1 MSGSLIFL
9 TFLYHIQ
16 VNNVSKTYDGVP
28 ILNDVS
34 LSIEKGK
41 TIGIVGG
48 NGSGKSVLFKVIC
61 GFTAP
66 EEGTVMIRDKKLGK
80 DIDFPEEVGGFI
92 NSPDYIDLYNGLKN
106 LRFLADINGKIG
118 VDKIKE
124 TIEKVGLNPDNKA
137 KDYPLGMKQKLGIAQ
152 AIMED
157 QEILV
162 LDEPFNALDYKTY
175 NDIKVIIKQLKE
187 ENRTMLLTSHNYQ
200 DIEELCDVVYLID
213 EGKLELLTEELKER
227 YFSRRLDVF

>member
-1 MSGSLIFL
+1 MNID
-9 TFLYHIQ
+9 IQ

-34 LSIEKGK
+34 LSIEKGT

-66 EEGTVMIRDKKLGK
+66 DEGTVVIRGQQLGK
-80 DIDFPEEVGGFI
+80 DIDFPEEVGVFI
-92 NSPDYIDLYNGLKN
+92 NSPGYIDIYNGLKN
-106 LRFLADINGKIG
+106 LQFLADINGKIS
-118 VDKIKE
+118 VDKIKA
-124 TIEKVGLNPDNKA
+124 TMKMVGLNPDNKA
-137 KDYPLGMKQKLGIAQ
+137 KVKDYSLGMKQKLGIAQ

-175 NDIKVIIKQLKE
+175 NDMKVIIKQLKA

-213 EGKLELLTEELKER
+213 EGKLAPLTEALKEK
-227 YFSRRLDVF
+227 YFSR

>member
-1 MSGSLIFL
+1 M
-9 TFLYHIQ
+9 
-16 VNNVSKTYDGVP
+16 
-28 ILNDVS
+28 
-34 LSIEKGK
+34 
-41 TIGIVGG
+41 
-48 NGSGKSVLFKVIC
+48 
-61 GFTAP
+61 
-66 EEGTVMIRDKKLGK
+66 
-80 DIDFPEEVGGFI
+80 
-92 NSPDYIDLYNGLKN
+92 
-106 LRFLADINGKIG
+106 
-118 VDKIKE
+118 
-124 TIEKVGLNPDNKA
+124 VGLNPDNKA
-137 KDYPLGMKQKLGIAQ
+137 KVKDYSLWMKQKLGIAQ

-227 YFSRRLDVF
+227 YFSRRLDIFKKFGTYLQSTTFS

>member
-1 MSGSLIFL
+1 MNVD
-9 TFLYHIQ
+9 IQ
-16 VNNVSKTYDGVP
+16 VNNISKTYDGVP
-28 ILNDVS
+28 ILDDVS
-34 LSIEKGK
+34 LSIEKGT

-66 EEGTVMIRDKKLGK
+66 DEGTVVIRDKQLGK
-80 DIDFPEEVGGFI
+80 DIDFPEEVGVFI
-92 NSPDYIDLYNGLKN
+92 NSPGYIAIYNGLKN
-106 LRFLADINGKIG
+106 LKFLADINGKIG

-124 TIEKVGLNPDNKA
+124 TMKKVGLNPDNKA
-137 KDYPLGMKQKLGIAQ
+137 KVKDYSLGMKQKLGIAQ

-175 NDIKVIIKQLKE
+175 NDIKAIIKHLKE

-213 EGKLELLTEELKER
+213 EGKLERLTEELKEK
-227 YFSRRLDVF
+227 YFSR

>member
-1 MSGSLIFL
+1 MD
-9 TFLYHIQ
+9 YDIQ

-34 LSIEKGK
+34 LSIEKGT

-66 EEGTVMIRDKKLGK
+66 DEGTVVIRGQQLGK
-80 DIDFPEEVGGFI
+80 EIDFPEEVGVFI
-92 NSPDYIDLYNGLKN
+92 NSPGYIDIYNGFKN
-106 LRFLADINGKIG
+106 LKFLADIKGKIG
-118 VDKIKE
+118 DDKIKE
-124 TIEKVGLNPDNKA
+124 TMKKVGLNPENKA
-137 KDYPLGMKQKLGIAQ
+137 KVKDYSLGMKQKLGIAQ

-175 NDIKVIIKQLKE
+175 NDIKVIIKQLKA

-213 EGKLELLTEELKER
+213 EGKLALLTEELKEK
-227 YFSRRLDVF
+227 YFSR

>member
-1 MSGSLIFL
+1 MN
-9 TFLYHIQ
+9 YDIQ
-16 VNNVSKTYDGVP
+16 VNNVSKTYDGVA
-28 ILNDVS
+28 ILNNVS
-34 LSIEKGK
+34 LTIEKGK

-66 EEGTVMIRDKKLGK
+66 DEGTVVIRDKQLGI
-80 DIDFPEEVGGFI
+80 DIDFPEEVGVFI
-92 NSPDYIDLYNGLKN
+92 NSPGYIDIYNGLKN
-106 LRFLADINGKIG
+106 LKFLADINGKIG

-124 TIEKVGLNPDNKA
+124 TMKIVGLNPDNKA
-137 KDYPLGMKQKLGIAQ
+137 KVKDYSLGMKQKLGIAQ

-157 QEILV
+157 QSILI

-175 NDIKVIIKQLKE
+175 NDIKATMKHLKE
-187 ENRTMLLTSHNYQ
+187 EHRTMVLTSHNYQ

-213 EGKLELLTEELKER
+213 EGKLELLTDELKEK
-227 YFSRRLDVF
+227 YFSR